1 MGDVGEEQRGRGVR
15 GSVRG
20 VRGRVRAGGVRGGRD
35 CGGRPRLELKALLS
49 GRISVTSAC
58 HVPLQ
63 ASVSSSVK

>member
-15 GSVRG
+15 SSA
-20 VRGRVRAGGVRGGRD
+20 RAGGGQGGGD

-49 GRISVTSAC
+49 GRISVTLAC